1 MAKDITVIYD
11 SDRTSF
17 LMYSDSKD
25 VVVRKSFDLFMAAVE
40 ERTEGRVPNEKKN
53 NDRINGNSDAGRNG
67 CTGKSNAGNVIFR
80 SEFRGQ
86 GNSSDGDAV

>member
-25 VVVRKSFDLFMAAVE
+25 VVVRRSFDPFMAAVE

-67 CTGKSNAGNVIFR
+67 CTGKSNAGNVIFQ
-80 SEFRGQ
+80 SGSVAKSPE
-86 GNSSDGDAV
+86 

>member
-25 VVVRKSFDLFMAAVE
+25 VVVRKSFDPFMAAVE
-40 ERTEGRVPNEKKN
+40 ERTEGRVPNEKK
-53 NDRINGNSDAGRNG
+53 
-67 CTGKSNAGNVIFR
+67 
-80 SEFRGQ
+80 Q
-86 GNSSDGDAV
+86 